1 MNLVAQQTIPQPEV
15 RPRSRIGLAVAA
27 LFVVFPAVPFYIVLF
42 RTALDIPFCDDY
54 GGIEWVIH
62 LEGLSGSAAKLSF
75 LFESQ
80 VNEYKLVFAEA
91 VVWLQVALMG
101 HIDFKLLS
109 AVSNA
114 FVLLIAL
121 LLWKMFLPA
130 RKDLGLRLAL
140 FIPVTWLL
148 FQFEYQ
154 ELLNWGG
161 VGLQHLPSLLFAFA
175 AIYLLFGKTRRAF
188 WGALAFHVLAVA
200 ASTNGFLLLPI
211 GLLVLVPGRRY
222 ARIALWLATSAGCVV
237 VYSYHYNVMSSKSSQ
252 DHSVISALLHMRPL
266 YAISFIGSAAGPA
279 FHVVSFVLGT
289 LLCIFF
295 FWMARRG
302 YIRRSPAVSC
312 CVLFLLLTAI
322 GVAGIRSDMGLI
334 QSVSSRYTIYSA
346 LFLIF
351 AWFAIVEEFLQ
362 HSRVPLLDN
371 GMYLGAV
378 AASVFFCI
386 LMDATGYIQM
396 KNWDERVV
404 EGMVEFEHPNP
415 PGSTKGPV
423 ISLWKGDDDRERSNP
438 SARAALIE
446 SIKLGVYR
454 PPKY

>member
-1 MNLVAQQTIPQPEV
+1 MNLVAQPTTPQPV
-15 RPRSRIGLAVAA
+15 LRPRSRIGLAVAA

-161 VGLQHLPSLLFAFA
+161 VGLQHLPSLLSHLRQSTFCLARREGHSGAPWLSMSSRSPHQPTDFYCFPLVCWFWSLA
-175 AIYLLFGKTRRAF
+175 AVTPESHFG
-188 WGALAFHVLAVA
+188 WQ
-200 ASTNGFLLLPI
+200 LLP
-211 GLLVLVPGRRY
+211 
-222 ARIALWLATSAGCVV
+222 
-237 VYSYHYNVMSSKSSQ
+237 
-252 DHSVISALLHMRPL
+252 
-266 YAISFIGSAAGPA
+266 
-279 FHVVSFVLGT
+279 
-289 LLCIFF
+289 
-295 FWMARRG
+295 
-302 YIRRSPAVSC
+302 
-312 CVLFLLLTAI
+312 
-322 GVAGIRSDMGLI
+322 
-334 QSVSSRYTIYSA
+334 
-346 LFLIF
+346 
-351 AWFAIVEEFLQ
+351 
-362 HSRVPLLDN
+362 
-371 GMYLGAV
+371 
-378 AASVFFCI
+378 
-386 LMDATGYIQM
+386 DA
-396 KNWDERVV
+396 
-404 EGMVEFEHPNP
+404 
-415 PGSTKGPV
+415 
-423 ISLWKGDDDRERSNP
+423 
-438 SARAALIE
+438 
-446 SIKLGVYR
+446 
-454 PPKY
+454 